1 MATRNDITI
10 DYQLSP
16 RIATLADPAATLSLQ
31 DYVDTLRV
39 AESSFQG
46 MSFPFLLSASG
57 KEDLGDGV
65 QVAITVQEQN
75 LQLAFEARRTP
86 AIDESTVTTGSGAP
100 APTGRYQFTDTASN
114 FTTANVAPGSLVINW
129 SDRSIGDVVRV
140 ISSDTLEM
148 EALVNGTDNEM
159 QLGDAYSIFNVEQV
173 RVSAG
178 NLTAIDDVEAA
189 LNAIKPTAFTQV
201 IVAQASSATLLSSG
215 GLTQGDIDN
224 ITDSVWDEA
233 LSGHVAAGSAGKAL
247 GDIDTNVTSLPSAA
261 DNADA
266 VWDEPAD
273 SHLTAGTT
281 GLRLREI
288 KDDTNIL
295 LADVATNTAL
305 ISGLNDITAG
315 DVWDEP
321 IAGHLTAGSTGRTL
335 NDIDGATSTAP
346 TAGEI
351 ADAVW
356 DEPIDDHQ
364 TAGSVGEWL
373 KSKVLTV
380 AKFLGLS

>member
-1 MATRNDITI
+1 MATRNDITV

-16 RIATLADPAATLSLQ
+16 RIAVLADPAATLSLQ

-65 QVAITVQEQN
+65 TVAITVQEQN

-86 AIDESTVTTGSGAP
+86 TVDEGSVTTGSGAP
-100 APTGRYQFTDTASN
+100 NLKGRYTFVDTGAN
-114 FTTANVAPGSLVINW
+114 FVTAGVEPGALVINW
-129 SDRSIGDVVRV
+129 TDRSMGDVIEV
-140 ISSDTLEM
+140 IDANTIRM

-159 QLGDAYSIFNVEQV
+159 QVADVYSIFNVEQV

-189 LNAIKPTAFTQV
+189 LNAIRPSAFTQV

-247 GDIDTNVTSLPSAA
+247 GDIDTNVANLP
-261 DNADA
+261 DA

-273 SHLTAGTT
+273 DHLTAGTT

-321 IAGHLTAGSTGRTL
+321 IAGHLTAGSTGEAL
-335 NDIDGATSTAP
+335 SDASAAAP
-346 TAGEI
+346 TAAQI